1 VGFVEKRALRI
12 LKNLPKRLVATV
24 RHQADVEV
32 DSLMNSALKA
42 MKILSRSPS
51 VSDKTMMQAWDIY
64 LKLQKMSGK
73 VAHKFLDND
82 HNKPVRVESS
92 SVRAGIK
99 GQDWNKFYN
108 TGGKPFDQYY
118 RHGGNWRYGTRIWKS
133 AKKTLLNTLT
143 SQKLSEK

>member
-1 VGFVEKRALRI
+1 VGLLEKRALRI

-42 MKILSRSPS
+42 MKVLSRSPS
-51 VSDKTMMQAWDIY
+51 VSDKTMVQAWDIY

-92 SVRAGIK
+92 SITKIK

-143 SQKLSEK
+143 SQKLREK

>member
-1 VGFVEKRALRI
+1 VGLLEKRALRI

-42 MKILSRSPS
+42 MKVLSRSPS
-51 VSDKTMMQAWDIY
+51 VSDKTMVQAWDIY

-73 VAHKFLDND
+73 VAHKFLDNE

-99 GQDWNKFYN
+99 GQDWNQFYN

-143 SQKLSEK
+143 SRKLREK

>member
-1 VGFVEKRALRI
+1 MGLLEKRALRI

-42 MKILSRSPS
+42 MKVLSRSPS
-51 VSDKTMMQAWDIY
+51 VSDKTMVQAWDIY

-99 GQDWNKFYN
+99 GQDWNQFYN

-133 AKKTLLNTLT
+133 AKKTLLDTLT
-143 SQKLSEK
+143 SRKSREK